1 MTTGRAGG
9 RHLTCAGSPAPAA
22 CGRSGAGFPCVGPRR
37 VAGCRAKPPLDR
49 IPCRTTAAPPPVP
62 LRPMPTLA
70 DSIAARHLDPD
81 AAAYLRAAIAARRR
95 ILLCGHPSSGAT
107 SLFHALLAE
116 SLSRHPGDDHVLVA
130 VGPEEPPVAGPRL
143 RVTDSVFSAR
153 EYAPAALFVEE
164 VMQHDAVHL
173 FSLWSRLPISG
184 DPRAGL
190 GSDMGGCAVLT
201 TDDAPSALA
210 RLAGYLHD
218 ELQVVVRA
226 DSFLDVVVG
235 MSPGR
240 GARIS
245 ELDPST
251 GGLRSVSLPADG
263 ADYDLP
269 PGS

>member
-1 MTTGRAGG
+1 
-9 RHLTCAGSPAPAA
+9 
-22 CGRSGAGFPCVGPRR
+22 
-37 VAGCRAKPPLDR
+37 
-49 IPCRTTAAPPPVP
+49 
-62 LRPMPTLA
+62 MPTLA
-70 DSIAARHLDPD
+70 DSIAAGHLDPA

-95 ILLCGHPSSGAT
+95 ILLCGGPSSGAT

-116 SLSRHPGDDHVLVA
+116 SLSRHPDDDHVLVA
-130 VGPEEPPVAGPRL
+130 IGPEEPPVAGPRL

-153 EYAPAALFVEE
+153 DYAPAALFVEE
-164 VMQHDAVHL
+164 VMQYDAVHL
-173 FSLWSRLPISG
+173 FSLWSPLPGYPG
-184 DPRAGL
+184 DPLAGL

-201 TDDAPSALA
+201 ADDAPSALA

-251 GGLRSVSLPADG
+251 GGLRSVPFPAHR

>member
-1 MTTGRAGG
+1 
-9 RHLTCAGSPAPAA
+9 
-22 CGRSGAGFPCVGPRR
+22 
-37 VAGCRAKPPLDR
+37 
-49 IPCRTTAAPPPVP
+49 
-62 LRPMPTLA
+62 MPTLA
-70 DSIAARHLDPD
+70 DSIAAGHLDPA

-95 ILLCGHPSSGAT
+95 ILLCGGPASGAT

-116 SLSRHPGDDHVLVA
+116 SLSRHPDDAHVLVA
-130 VGPEEPPVAGPRL
+130 VGSEEPPVADPRL

-153 EYAPAALFVEE
+153 DYAPAALFVEE
-164 VMQHDAVHL
+164 VMQFDAVHL
-173 FSLWSRLPISG
+173 FSLWSSLPDPG
-184 DPRAGL
+184 DPPAGL
-190 GSDMGGCAVLT
+190 GPAMGGCAVLT
-201 TDDAPSALA
+201 ADDVPSALA

-218 ELQVVVRA
+218 ELQVVARA
-226 DSFLDVVVG
+226 YSFLDVVVG

-251 GGLRSVSLPADG
+251 GGLRSVPFPADG